1 MNCFKYITEEHM
13 MKHLQMRVFHF
24 YLFCQPNNNFL
35 FCCYYLTPLTWEIVR
50 CCFKRGF
57 IIGIMCDDYILY
69 QIHYILFSV
78 LPLFSRAILAQFSI
92 SFLKFRSYFTTFSLW
107 VATPFPG
114 QPLAPGKNYFTIAVS
129 VSLFFLSPLFSP
141 SRFHSLS
148 SITQYLNLLGPS
160 LPAFPFPWQLVH
172 FNLLF
177 CAARPWRSNGP
188 ALYLLQCI
196 AGNCCGVD
204 SVKAFSC

>member
-1 MNCFKYITEEHM
+1 MITYYIRYITSCS
-13 MKHLQMRVFHF
+13 LFFHF
-24 YLFCQPNNNFL
+24 FL
-35 FCCYYLTPLTWEIVR
+35 VPSST
-50 CCFKRGF
+50 
-57 IIGIMCDDYILY
+57 
-69 QIHYILFSV
+69 
-78 LPLFSRAILAQFSI
+78 QFSI
-92 SFLKFRSYFTTFSLW
+92 SFLKFRSYFTTFPLW

-114 QPLAPGKNYFTIAVS
+114 QPLAPGKNDFTIAVS
-129 VSLFFLSPLFSP
+129 VSLFSLSPLFSP

-160 LPAFPFPWQLVH
+160 LPAFPIPWQLVH

-177 CAARPWRSNGP
+177 CAVRPWRSNGP

-204 SVKAFSC
+204 PVNAFSCLPLQDLGALSITTNML